1 MAGKP
6 GKILKGMSKY
16 TENHGHYFTFPLKLL
31 WFNDPVNQKKTIQDC
46 IDYSIWKFM
55 DSGKCGNGTDSSKHK
70 KAQELLNFSGG
81 TIDKY
86 KNTYSR
92 ISQTITKGDIYTS
105 VKTSYLFDAR
115 ENILKL
121 ELLLMV
127 AAIKS
132 IIGHKRNFAKAYTAV
147 IIRRMYGHE
156 MPLSRRQFTKLVSD
170 GMAKRMFTLIP
181 AGRGYY
187 VSIRFTVNEL
197 REKVTQSITKYEGKR
212 IEAAQAGK
220 DIRTLKKQL
229 FKEYKQ
235 IPKTC
240 TP

>member
-1 MAGKP
+1 MLNS
-6 GKILKGMSKY
+6 GKILIRMSKF

-31 WFNDPVNQKKTIQDC
+31 WFNDPAKHKQTIQDC
-46 IDYSIWKFM
+46 IDYSIYKFM
-55 DSGKCGNGTDSSKHK
+55 ESGKCGDGTDSSKLK
-70 KAQELLNFSGG
+70 KAHELLSFSGG
-81 TIDKY
+81 TIDRY
-86 KNTYSR
+86 KNTGRR

-115 ENILKL
+115 DSKL
-121 ELLLMV
+121 QIELLLLV

-132 IIGHKRNFAKAYTAV
+132 IIGKRNFAKAYTAV

-197 REKVTQSITKYEGKR
+197 KEKVTQSITKYEGKR

-229 FKEYKQ
+229 YAEYKQ
-235 IPKTC
+235 IPK
-240 TP
+240 

>member
-1 MAGKP
+1 MN
-6 GKILKGMSKY
+6 KGIK
-16 TENHGHYFTFPLKLL
+16 NHGHYFTFPLKLL
-31 WFNDPVNQKKTIQDC
+31 WFNDPAKYKQAIADC
-46 IDYSIWKFM
+46 INYSIFEFM
-55 DSGKCGNGTDSSKHK
+55 ESGQCGRSIMEKLTNSK
-70 KAQELLNFSGG
+70 ELLNFSGERSYA
-81 TIDKY
+81 D
-86 KNTYSR
+86 YSKDHKR

-115 ENILKL
+115 DGKLQL

-170 GMAKRMFTLIP
+170 GMAKRMFNLIP

-187 VSIRFTVNEL
+187 VSIRFTAAEL
-197 REKVTQSITKYEGKR
+197 KETVMQRITKYEGKR

-220 DIRTLKKQL
+220 DIRTLKNQL
-229 FKEYKQ
+229 KAEYKQ

-240 TP
+240 SP

>member
-1 MAGKP
+1 M
-6 GKILKGMSKY
+6 
-16 TENHGHYFTFPLKLL
+16 
-31 WFNDPVNQKKTIQDC
+31 NDQAKHKQTIQDC
-46 IDYSIWKFM
+46 IDYSIYKFIE
-55 DSGKCGNGTDSSKHK
+55 SGKCGNGTDSSKHK

-170 GMAKRMFTLIP
+170 GMTKRMFTLIP

-187 VSIRFTVNEL
+187 ASIRYTANEL
-197 REKVTQSITKYEGKR
+197 KEIVMHRIKKYEGKR

-229 FKEYKQ
+229 YAEYKQ
-235 IPKTC
+235 IPKSG

>member
-1 MAGKP
+1 
-6 GKILKGMSKY
+6 MSKY
-16 TENHGHYFTFPLKLL
+16 IENNGHYFTFPLKLL
-31 WFNDPVNQKKTIQDC
+31 WMSDPSKQQQTLQDC
-46 IDYSIWKFM
+46 ICYSVYSFLN
-55 DSGKCGNGTDSSKHK
+55 SGKCGDGTDSSKLK
-70 KAQELLNFSGG
+70 NAQEILYLTGG
-81 TIDKY
+81 TIEYY
-86 KNTYSR
+86 KKTGIR

-115 ENILKL
+115 DNILKL

-132 IIGHKRNFAKAYTAV
+132 IIGPKRNFAKSYTAV

-156 MPLSRRQFTKLVSD
+156 KPITRRQFAKLVSD

-187 VSIRFTVNEL
+187 VSIRFTAAEL
-197 REKVTQSITKYEGKR
+197 KEKVMQNITKYEGKR

-220 DIRTLKKQL
+220 DIRTLRKQL
-229 FKEYKQ
+229 QTEYKQ
-235 IPKTC
+235 IPKPC

>member
-1 MAGKP
+1 MLNS
-6 GKILKGMSKY
+6 GKILIRMSKF

-31 WFNDPVNQKKTIQDC
+31 WFNDPAKHEQTIQDC
-46 IDYSIWKFM
+46 IDYSIYKFM
-55 DSGKCGNGTDSSKHK
+55 ESGKCGNGTDSSKFE
-70 KAQELLNFSGG
+70 KAHELLNFSGG

-86 KNTYSR
+86 ENTGRR
-92 ISQTITKGDIYTS
+92 ISQTITTGDIYTS

-187 VSIRFTVNEL
+187 VSIRFTSNEL
-197 REKVTQSITKYEGKR
+197 KEIVMQRITKYEGKR

-229 FKEYKQ
+229 YAEYKQ
-235 IPKTC
+235 IPK
-240 TP
+240 

>member
-1 MAGKP
+1 
-6 GKILKGMSKY
+6 MSKY

-31 WFNDPVNQKKTIQDC
+31 WVNDPAKYKQTIQDC
-46 IDYSIWKFM
+46 IDYSIYKFM
-55 DSGKCGNGTDSSKHK
+55 QSGKCGNGTDSAKLKIAH
-70 KAQELLNFSGG
+70 ELLSFHGG
-81 TIDKY
+81 AIAQYNSTGH
-86 KNTYSR
+86 R
-92 ISQTITKGDIYTS
+92 ISQTITQGDIYTS

-115 ENILKL
+115 DNILKL

-132 IIGHKRNFAKAYTAV
+132 IIGHKRNFTKAYTAV

-187 VSIRFTVNEL
+187 VSIRFTSNEL
-197 REKVTQSITKYEGKR
+197 KEKVMQSITKYEGKR

-229 FKEYKQ
+229 YAEYKQ
-235 IPKTC
+235 IPKSC
-240 TP
+240 AP